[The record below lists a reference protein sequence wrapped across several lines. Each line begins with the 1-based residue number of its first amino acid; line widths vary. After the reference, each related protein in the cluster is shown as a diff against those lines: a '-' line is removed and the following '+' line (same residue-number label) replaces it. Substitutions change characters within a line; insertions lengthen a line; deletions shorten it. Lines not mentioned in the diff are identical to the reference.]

1 MIGVVVQRSFE
12 QYLLDINSEGGHAAL
27 KSLEFQGA
35 TKTNKPN
42 YAEGTL
48 ILCRVLKADK
58 HSPRVELTCIDPRD
72 KKAWNSGEATFRSLQ
87 GGLVKDFPVAF
98 CRQLLSSI
106 PSPGVTLLER
116 IGAQFPFEVN
126 IGYNG
131 RVWVKAEKPTQVIV
145 VFTALERLVE
155 LGASESENV
164 EFILSTIAN

>member
-1 MIGVVVQRSFE
+1 MLGVVVQRSFE

-42 YAEGTL
+42 YPEGTL

-98 CRQLLSSI
+98 CRQLLSHV
-106 PSPGVTLLER
+106 PTPGVALLEC
-116 IGAQFPFEVN
+116 IGTQFPFEAN
-126 IGYNG
+126 IGFNG
-131 RVWVKAEKPTQVIV
+131 RVWIKAEKPAQVIL

-155 LGASESENV
+155 LGAGDSENV
-164 EFILSTIAN
+164 EFIARTLVN